1 MPRRGRDWTAT
12 GLLSILGC
20 LLLAGC
26 EDAEAKARYVKAPLE
41 SADLTD
47 RTSWSDAVSEA
58 RTRLASVRNDR
69 LRTDLSKEIDGAHD
83 RALEQIREIERNEA
97 AARQAEREL
106 QAERERAAAA
116 LEEERRRA
124 AERKY
129 QDDERRRAA
138 ERKRDARPE
147 PPAEESSPTHAAHE
161 QAERRRAA
169 LEHHRERAKEA
180 VTDLEVGIRNSL
192 LNDGTKVVVLRNAKP
207 YPVSFDL
214 RCFTRGDTAQKAFSM
229 RIPAGG
235 EKRLGFVQGWCGNFT
250 GGERCEAYVE
260 GEQMWSYTVPED

>member
-1 MPRRGRDWTAT
+1 MDRD
-12 GLLSILGC
+12 GLLSILGF

-26 EDAEAKARYVKAPLE
+26 EDAEAKARYVKSPLE

-47 RTSWSDAVSEA
+47 RTAWSHAAVSEA

-69 LRTDLSKEIDGAHD
+69 LGTDLSKEIDDAHD

-97 AARQAEREL
+97 ATRQAEREL

-116 LEEERRRA
+116 HEEERRRA

-129 QDDERRRAA
+129 QDGERKRAA

-147 PPAEESSPTHAAHE
+147 PSVEEPSPAHAAH
-161 QAERRRAA
+161 QAERRRGA
-169 LEHHRERAKEA
+169 LERHRERAKEA

-207 YPVSFDL
+207 YPVSSDL

-250 GGERCEAYVE
+250 RGERCEAYVE
-260 GEQMWSYTVPED
+260 GEPMWSYTVPED